1 MKHKII
7 AVFLLLSVA
16 ISCQSKNKPKTMSK
30 NLETATLAGGC
41 FWCLE
46 AAYDRLKGVENVQS
60 GFANGHTE
68 NPSYKEVCTGETG
81 HAEVVRITYDPSQ
94 IDFKTLL
101 EVFWVLHDPTQL
113 NRQGEDIGTQY
124 RSGIFYENEKQKTE
138 AEESMKKSIARGDY
152 DKPYVT
158 IIEPLK
164 AFYPAE
170 DYHTDYFELHQTQPY
185 CSAVIAPKMKKF
197 QTKFKELLKN

>member
-1 MKHKII
+1 MKPKII

-16 ISCQSKNKPKTMSK
+16 ISCQTNNKPKTMST

-81 HAEVVRITYDPSQ
+81 HAEVVQITYEPSQ

-124 RSGIFYENEKQKTE
+124 RSGIFYESPAQKTE
-138 AEESMKKSIARGDY
+138 AEQSMQNSIARGDY

-170 DYHTDYFELHQTQPY
+170 DYHTDYYQLHQTQPY
-185 CSAVIAPKMKKF
+185 CSAVIAPKMQKF
-197 QTKFKELLKN
+197 QAKFKELLKD

>member
-1 MKHKII
+1 
-7 AVFLLLSVA
+7 
-16 ISCQSKNKPKTMSK
+16 MST

-138 AEESMKKSIARGDY
+138 AEESMKNSIARGDY

-170 DYHTDYFELHQTQPY
+170 DYHTDYFELNQTQPY

-197 QTKFKELLKN
+197 QAKFKELLKD

>member
-16 ISCQSKNKPKTMSK
+16 ISCQTNNKPKTMST

-138 AEESMKKSIARGDY
+138 AEESMKNSIARGDY

-170 DYHTDYFELHQTQPY
+170 DYHTDYFELNQTQPY

-197 QTKFKELLKN
+197 QAKFKELLKD

>member
-16 ISCQSKNKPKTMSK
+16 ISCQTNNKPKTMST

-68 NPSYKEVCTGETG
+68 IQATRKC
-81 HAEVVRITYDPSQ
+81 VRAKRDMP
-94 IDFKTLL
+94 
-101 EVFWVLHDPTQL
+101 
-113 NRQGEDIGTQY
+113 R
-124 RSGIFYENEKQKTE
+124 
-138 AEESMKKSIARGDY
+138 
-152 DKPYVT
+152 
-158 IIEPLK
+158 
-164 AFYPAE
+164 
-170 DYHTDYFELHQTQPY
+170 
-185 CSAVIAPKMKKF
+185 
-197 QTKFKELLKN
+197 